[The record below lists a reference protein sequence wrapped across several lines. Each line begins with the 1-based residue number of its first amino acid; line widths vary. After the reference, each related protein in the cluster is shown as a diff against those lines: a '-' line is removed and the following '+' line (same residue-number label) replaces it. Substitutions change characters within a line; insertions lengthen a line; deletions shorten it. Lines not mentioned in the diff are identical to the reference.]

1 MDAKLGLATL
11 YQLKDI
17 HEQIVKG
24 HTGGAKDFAKK
35 VKMPVTTFRYR
46 LEALRSLGAE
56 IEYDRILNTSVY
68 LNDFVFEIVIKHN

>member
-46 LEALRSLGAE
+46 LEALLSLGA
-56 IEYDRILNTSVY
+56 
-68 LNDFVFEIVIKHN
+68 VI